1 MNPKIDGM
9 PRRLSDASN
18 MNRCAAVVR
27 RWLPVVAAFALAAA
41 GAQAQ
46 STFGPQA
53 VGTTSAEQGV
63 TVTAQAAGTVAKIEV
78 LTQGAAVLD
87 FAAGTSA
94 STCTTGTPLTVGGT
108 CTESVAFT
116 AAAPGLRTGAVVL
129 LDGSGNVLGETLISG
144 TGMGGLGVLVPGNLL
159 PIAGKDTQFTTV
171 GDGNLATNAE
181 LNLPAGVV
189 LDGNGNVYIAD
200 SLHNRIRMVCGASAT
215 PTIKGTSCKGASY
228 ISTIAGNGNT
238 SYTGDG
244 GPAVSATVNS
254 PSDVTMDGA
263 GNLYIADTGNNVIRE
278 VSAATGII
286 STVAGDGA
294 GCPAQTDPVGDGCPA
309 YAASHVAASLNSPWG
324 VTLDASGDL
333 YIADTYNHRIRKVDA
348 ATGIMTTVA
357 GTGFTNLD
365 GTGGYSGDGGPA
377 TSAKLN
383 KPYAVAFDAAGDMYI
398 PDSANNCIRMV
409 NTAGMISTFAG
420 NGTQGS
426 PVDGSLANQAALYA
440 PSGVAVDP
448 AGNVYIADTQNAAIR
463 KVSAATGKISTVIKN
478 GVGEY
483 YYKGQFVRRSL
494 YGPIGL
500 TMDMSGNL
508 YIADY
513 YLMVVREL
521 QSNYTVLDLTAT
533 AVRQKDKSTPQLQIV
548 ENAGN
553 SPLDLTALTPDA
565 NAAVDPATTTCNT
578 GNPLLPVAT
587 DCVVGAVFAPSV
599 AGNPLTG
606 NINVGKTGDT
616 PSAPLDIA
624 LVGKATAVNST
635 TITVDSTPQTSNF
648 GQNVTFT
655 ATVTTGATSG
665 NLTGTVTFYDGTTV
679 LKSGVPLSA
688 AATTATATFST
699 STLTVGLHQ
708 ITASY
713 DGDTAHFASN
723 STDPNNTTPA
733 YVQTVQELT
742 ATSLASSANP
752 SSPGQNV
759 TFTATVS
766 ISGGGGVTPDGNV
779 TFTDGATILGTVAL
793 DPTGTAT
800 YPTAF
805 TTVGVHPITAMY
817 NGDTAKQIVGSTSS
831 VVNQD
836 VQGASNVTVVSSSPT
851 SNYGVSVTFT
861 ATVASVGTTPA
872 TGTVN
877 FLDNGTQIGTGTL
890 AGSPGTATFAIST
903 LPVGA
908 HSITVA
914 YLGDTNYAP
923 SNSAPITQTVNQTQ
937 TSTTLG
943 ATPNPGIAGTPVA
956 ITATVQVIAGVATTK
971 GTVTFT
977 DNGTALGSAPLTAAG
992 TATIN
997 QTLAPGQHLIVA
1009 SYGGDSNDQGSQST
1023 AYSLPVV
1030 LATTTTGLASS
1041 GTPALVLAPI
1051 TFTAKVIGN
1060 GGTPQGTVT
1069 FSADGAAMGA
1079 PVALDAT
1086 GTAALTVSNL
1096 AAGTHQITANYAGDT
1111 NDSPSVSVAFSQVV
1125 NKIDTS
1131 TDLGVSTTGGTSPQ
1145 TILVATV
1152 LSSTGP
1158 KATGTVTFTN
1168 GTTTIGSATLDASG
1182 IVTLNP
1188 NLPPGN
1194 YNIVA
1199 SYGGDDSHNPSASQ
1213 PVSVSGTA
1221 TGFSLTVTPPN
1232 VSLKTKQNATVT
1244 VGLTSSAGFTDTIG
1258 LGCASLPAGVTCHF
1272 SNFSVPLAANGTVTA
1287 QLTIDTNNPLSGGAA
1302 AMNQPPGKP
1311 GTSLAGLFLP
1321 LSAFFGLVFW
1331 WLRRRHAALFTTVLI
1346 AVVSVATLLATGCS
1360 GYSTSSAAPG
1370 KYVIQ
1375 VTGTGAN
1382 SNVIHY
1388 QNVTL
1393 EITN

>member
-1 MNPKIDGM
+1 MPPKINGK
-9 PRRLSDASN
+9 PCHLSDESR
-18 MNRCAAVVR
+18 MNRFATVTR
-27 RWLPVVAAFALAAA
+27 RWLPVVAAFVLVAT

-53 VGTTSAEQGV
+53 VGTTSAEQNV
-63 TVTAQAAGTVAKIEV
+63 TVTAQATGTVAKIEV
-78 LTQGAAVLD
+78 LTQGAAGLD

-94 STCTTGTPLTVGGT
+94 SSCTGAALTAGGT
-108 CTESVAFT
+108 CTQSVAFT

-144 TGMGGLGVLVPGNLL
+144 TGLGGLGLLVPGNLI
-159 PIAGKDTQFTTV
+159 PIAGKDTLYTTL
-171 GDGNLATNAE
+171 GDGGLATNAE

-189 LDGNGNVYIAD
+189 VDGNGNVYIAD

-215 PTIKGTSCKGASY
+215 PTIMGTSCKGASY
-228 ISTIAGNGNT
+228 ISTIVGNGNT

-244 GPAVSATVNS
+244 GPAVKATVNS
-254 PSDVTMDGA
+254 PGGVTLDGA
-263 GNLYIADTGNNVIRE
+263 GNLYIADTSNNVIRE

-324 VTLDASGDL
+324 ITLDAGGDL
-333 YIADTYNHRIRKVDA
+333 YIADTKDHRIRKVDV
-348 ATGIMTTVA
+348 ATGIITTVA
-357 GTGFTNLD
+357 GTGFTHPD
-365 GTGGYSGDGGPA
+365 GTGDFSGDGGPA
-377 TSAKLN
+377 TSARLN
-383 KPYAVAFDAAGDMYI
+383 LPYAVAFDASGNMYI
-398 PDSANNCIRMV
+398 PDSANNRV
-409 NTAGMISTFAG
+409 RKVDTTGTISTFVG
-420 NGTQGS
+420 NGTQGY
-426 PVDGSLANQAALYA
+426 GGNGGAANQATLYD

-448 AGNVYIADTQNAAIR
+448 AGDVYIADTQNEAIR
-463 KVSAATGKISTVIKN
+463 KVSAVNGNISTVVIN
-478 GVGEY
+478 GSGQY
-483 YYKGQFVRRSL
+483 YYKGQFNRRSL

-500 TMDMSGNL
+500 YMDMSGNL

-521 QSNYTVLDLTAT
+521 QSNYTALNMAVPP
-533 AVRQKDKSTPQLQIV
+533 VRQKDKSNPQPQTV

-553 SPLDLTALTPDA
+553 SPLDLTALTADA
-565 NAAVDPATTTCNT
+565 NAAVDGATTTCTT
-578 GNPLLPVAT
+578 GSPFLAVAT

-624 LVGKATAVNST
+624 VIGDATAVNST
-635 TITVDSTPQTSNF
+635 TIAVSSNPDPSNF

-679 LKSGVPLSA
+679 LASA
-688 AATTATATFST
+688 VKLGAPGTTAIATFST
-699 STLTVGLHQ
+699 SALTAGLHQ
-708 ITASY
+708 ITVAYS
-713 DGDTAHFASN
+713 GDSTHFASN

-742 ATSLASSANP
+742 ATNLKSSANP

-759 TFTATVS
+759 TFTATIS
-766 ISGGGGVTPDGNV
+766 ISGGGGVTPDGTV
-779 TFTDGATILGTVAL
+779 TFTDGAAILGTVAL
-793 DPTGTAT
+793 DPAGTASYST
-800 YPTAF
+800 PF
-805 TTVGVHPITAMY
+805 STVGVHPITATY
-817 NGDTAKQIVGSTSS
+817 NGDTSQQILGSSS
-831 VVNQD
+831 SPLSQD
-836 VQGASNVTVVSSSPT
+836 VQGASNISVVSSSPT

-861 ATVASVGTTPA
+861 ATVASSGSTAA

-877 FLDNGTQIGTGTL
+877 FLDNGTKIGSGTL

-903 LPVGA
+903 LPVGT

-914 YLGDTNYAP
+914 YLGDSNNAP
-923 SNSAPITQTVNQTQ
+923 GNSAPITQTVNQTQ
-937 TSTTLG
+937 TSTTLA
-943 ATPNPGIAGTPVA
+943 ATPYPGIAGAPVA
-956 ITATVQVIAGVATTK
+956 ITATVKVIAGVATTT

-977 DNGTALGSAPLTAAG
+977 DNGAALGTATLTAAG
-992 TATIN
+992 TATIHP
-997 QTLAPGQHLIVA
+997 TLAPGQHSIVA
-1009 SYGGDSNDQGSQST
+1009 TYGGDTNDQQSQST
-1023 AYSLPVV
+1023 AFPLTVV
-1030 LATTTTGLASS
+1030 LATTTTGVTTS

-1051 TFTAKVIGN
+1051 TFTTKVTGN

-1096 AAGTHQITANYAGDT
+1096 TAGTHQITANYSGDT
-1111 NDSPSVSVAFSQVV
+1111 NDSPSVSAQLSQVV

-1131 TDLGVSTTGGTSPQ
+1131 TDLGVSTTGGTNPQ

-1152 LSSTGP
+1152 LSGTGP
-1158 KATGTVTFTN
+1158 TATGTVTFTN
-1168 GTTTIGSATLDASG
+1168 GTTTIGSAPLDASG
-1182 IVTLNP
+1182 IATLNP
-1188 NLPPGN
+1188 NLAPGN

-1199 SYGGDDSHNPSASQ
+1199 SYTGDTDHNASASQ

-1221 TGFSLTVTPPN
+1221 TGFTLAVTPAS
-1232 VSLKTKQNATVT
+1232 VSMKATQNASVT
-1244 VGLTSSAGFTDTIG
+1244 VALASSAGFTDTIG

-1272 SNFSVPLAANGTVTA
+1272 SNSSVPLAANGTVTA
-1287 QLTIDTNNPLSGGAA
+1287 QLTIDTNNPLSGGTT
-1302 AMNQPPGKP
+1302 AMNEPPGKH
-1311 GTSLAGLFLP
+1311 GVSLAGLFLP
-1321 LSAFFGLVFW
+1321 VGVFFGLVFW
-1331 WLRRRHAALFTTVLI
+1331 RLRRRHAALLTALLI
-1346 AVVSVATLLATGCS
+1346 AVVSVATLAATGCS
-1360 GYSTSSAAPG
+1360 SYSTSSAAPG

-1375 VTGTGAN
+1375 VTSTGTN
-1382 SNVIHY
+1382 SNIIHY

-1393 EITN
+1393 DITN